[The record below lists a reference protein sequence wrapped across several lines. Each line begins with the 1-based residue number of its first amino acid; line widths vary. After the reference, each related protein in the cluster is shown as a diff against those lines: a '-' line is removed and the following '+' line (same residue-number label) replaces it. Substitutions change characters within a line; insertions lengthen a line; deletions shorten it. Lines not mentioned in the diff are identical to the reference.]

1 MKRSE
6 EQYQALL
13 DDLTGTNCRRVYT
26 ITDHSDTPRVLAI
39 AYTDVP
45 EAGYS
50 TGFTFG
56 LSSANRPEWLNSKPE
71 LMISVRSRDHAWTIC
86 MGEIVR
92 NYRYENSF
100 SYGTILHFRQRVV
113 DTCPMTS
120 FLLFACTM
128 LDAEQQRI
136 RLEDRLVNISQ
147 LYPIY
152 EDEAALILEIGVE
165 KFFWEL
171 GIQFEDVGRPPV
183 LRN

>member
-1 MKRSE
+1 
-6 EQYQALL
+6 
-13 DDLTGTNCRRVYT
+13 VYT
-26 ITDHSDTPRVLAI
+26 ISDRNDILPVLAI

-45 EAGYS
+45 EDGDS

-56 LSSANRPEWLNSKPE
+56 LSSANHPEWINSKPE

-86 MGEIVR
+86 MGEIVQ
-92 NYRYENSF
+92 NSRYESTF
-100 SYGTILHFRQRVV
+100 SYGAILHFRQRVV

-136 RLEDRLVNISQ
+136 CLEDRVVNISQ

-152 EDEAALILEIGVE
+152 EDEVPLILEIGVE

-171 GIQFEDVGRPPV
+171 GIQFEELGRPPV